1 MELQRNNLD
10 QAQSPYLRQH
20 ADNPVWWQEWTPE
33 VIEHARSHGKPLFV
47 SVGYATCHWCHV
59 MAGDTFSDQDC
70 ADYLNEHFVSIKVD
84 REERPDIDQFLMDFL
99 VAATGQGGWP
109 LNVVLTPDLRPFF
122 GITYLGSQP
131 RFGRPGFQ
139 EVMEKVLDFW
149 RERNDDIR
157 RFTPQ
162 TPTLSSPSEKVDT
175 PDQVLPHIRA
185 SIWSRFDEA
194 YGGFGTDQKFPPHST
209 LLYLLFAGGADPH
222 EDYRSML
229 TSTIDAMITGGLHD
243 HLQGGFFRY
252 CTDREWRIPHFE
264 KMLYDQAMLLW
275 VLSLAAH
282 AFDSAAYAAAARGTL
297 RSLRETFRSS
307 AGTFVSAHDA
317 DTEHVE
323 GGTYIWSYEEL
334 SKILDE
340 DELSLLEELYELPRE
355 GNFEGA
361 IHLIRRA
368 DAAVNPED
376 PRISA
381 LHEKLLARRRGRAQP
396 AVDEKIVTSW
406 NALAGIGLVHAY
418 RYLGDEEA
426 LPEARTLFDRL
437 WNSHVA
443 GDRVY
448 HSSLAGEVKENAFL
462 QDAAALM
469 LFAEY
474 LHEDTRAYA
483 DEIARLR
490 DMLQQFQR
498 DGEWLEA
505 DAEDFMA
512 VPAPIFDSPTP
523 SATSLAELAL
533 LRHNMMT
540 GELYEER
547 PFAAPLVQDALNI
560 AALGAGGYLYL
571 IESPEPVPWR
581 EVPIHSVQAPGE
593 RTTYCYKGLCTPGMP
608 PVSAY

>member
-1 MELQRNNLD
+1 MELQQNNLD

-33 VIEHARSHGKPLFV
+33 VLEHARRTEKSLFV

-122 GITYLGSQP
+122 AVTYLGSQP
-131 RFGRPGFQ
+131 RFGRPGFR
-139 EVMEKVLDFW
+139 EVMEKVLDF
-149 RERNDDIR
+149 RKQRNDAIR
-157 RFTPQ
+157 EFTPQ
-162 TPTLSSPSEKVDT
+162 TPTLSSPSDT
-175 PDQVLPHIRA
+175 VESPDELLPHIRT
-185 SIWSRFDEA
+185 SIRSRFDEG
-194 YGGFGTDQKFPPHST
+194 YGGFGTEQKFPPHST
-209 LLYLLFAGGADPH
+209 LLYLLFAGGADQH
-222 EDYRSML
+222 EDYRSMF
-229 TSTIDAMITGGLHD
+229 TVTVDAMISGGLHD

-252 CTDREWRIPHFE
+252 CTDRQWRIPHFE

-275 VLSLAAH
+275 VLSLAAS

-297 RSLRETFRSS
+297 RSLRETFRTTE
-307 AGTFVSAHDA
+307 GTFVSAHDA
-317 DTEHVE
+317 DTDHVE

-334 SKILDE
+334 S
-340 DELSLLEELYELPRE
+340 ELLSESELALLGEVYELPRE
-355 GNFEGA
+355 GNFEGS
-361 IHLIRRA
+361 IHLIRRSQA
-368 DAAVNPED
+368 GGRFDDPEVAA
-376 PRISA
+376 
-381 LHEKLLARRRGRAQP
+381 LQEKLLARRRERAQP
-396 AVDEKIVTSW
+396 EVDEKVVSSW

-418 RYLGDEEA
+418 RHLGDETA
-426 LPEARTLFDRL
+426 LSEARTLFDRL
-437 WNSHVA
+437 WRNHVS

-448 HSSLAGEVKENAFL
+448 HSALGGKVKENAFL
-462 QDAAALM
+462 QDAAALL

-474 LHEDTRAYA
+474 LHEDTRAYG
-483 DEIARLR
+483 EEMRRLR
-490 DMLQQFQR
+490 ELTESFHR
-498 DGEWLEA
+498 DGRWLEG

-512 VPAPIFDSPTP
+512 IPAPIFDSPTP

-540 GELYEER
+540 GELYDER
-547 PFAAPLVQDALNI
+547 PFGAPLVQDAFNI
-560 AALGAGGYLYL
+560 AALAASGYVYL
-571 IESPEPVPWR
+571 VEAPEPVPWKD
-581 EVPIHSVQAPGE
+581 VPIHTVQAPGE
-593 RTTYCYKGLCTPGMP
+593 QTTYCYKGLCTPGMP